1 METMQRP
8 KTTDLLITSASLMA
22 SWSESRSP
30 CRSVPLKLS
39 ALNLHL
45 MDFLVL
51 LVVVIFIMFM
61 PTQGLHRDEIDD
73 DEFGGDSIGGDSI
86 W

>member
-1 METMQRP
+1 MPNMGKVKVGLDTEI
-8 KTTDLLITSASLMA
+8 L
-22 SWSESRSP
+22 SWLCNS
-30 CRSVPLKLS
+30 
-39 ALNLHL
+39 
-45 MDFLVL
+45 
-51 LVVVIFIMFM
+51 IFIMFM